1 MLSSFF
7 WACGRGTFWLKRHS
21 ALLTRVAAWPRQL
34 SVI

>member
-21 ALLTRVAAWPRQL
+21 ALLTESRHGPGNYR
-34 SVI
+34 